1 MKPGTFVYER
11 PETFEEA
18 LALRAEHGD
27 SSAVL
32 AGGQSLLPMLNFRI
46 ARPDVVIDLSGTVA
60 ETAYVRVA
68 RGAVATGAMTR
79 QRDLELDASA
89 RTANPLI
96 EQTLQLVAHSVVR
109 NRGTVAGSVAHGDA
123 SAELPTLLVTLD
135 GEVTASGPRG
145 ARTIRASDLYVFHL
159 TTTLEPDEL
168 LSEVRFPALNPG
180 SGYGFVE
187 YARRHGDF
195 ALCGVCATLE
205 LASDGAIESAAV
217 GYAGVA
223 TRPTRSFQA
232 ERILAGARPGTEAFS
247 AAAEAAA
254 DEILEMSERGGAT
267 PEYRRHL
274 VRRLTVRVLAL
285 AAGRAET
292 RSASA

>member
-1 MKPGTFVYER
+1 VKPGTFVYER
-11 PETFEEA
+11 PETLEEA
-18 LALRAEHGD
+18 LALRAEHADG
-27 SSAVL
+27 SAVL
-32 AGGQSLLPMLNFRI
+32 AGGQSLLPMLNFRL
-46 ARPDVVIDLSGTVA
+46 ARPEVVIDLGGTVA
-60 ETAYVRVA
+60 ETAYVRVVD
-68 RGAVATGAMTR
+68 GAVAVGAMTR

-89 RTANPLI
+89 RAANPLI
-96 EQTLQLVAHSVVR
+96 EETLQLVAHSVVR
-109 NRGTVAGSVAHGDA
+109 NRGTVVGSVAHGDA

-145 ARTIRASDLYVFHL
+145 TRTIRASDLYTFHL

-168 LSEVRFPALNPG
+168 LSEVRLPALAPG

-205 LASDGAIESAAV
+205 LAADGTIGTARI

-223 TRPTRSFQA
+223 TRPTRSSQA
-232 ERILAGARPGTEAFS
+232 ERVLAGALPGDEAFA

-254 DEILEMSERGGAT
+254 DGMPEMSERGGAS

-274 VRRLTVRVLAL
+274 VRRLTARVLAR

-292 RSASA
+292 RGTSA

>member
-1 MKPGTFVYER
+1 VKPGTFVYER
-11 PETFEEA
+11 PETLEEA
-18 LALRAEHGD
+18 LALRAEHAD
-27 SSAVL
+27 ESAVL
-32 AGGQSLLPMLNFRI
+32 AGGQSLLPMLNFRL
-46 ARPDVVIDLSGTVA
+46 ARPEVVIDLGGTAA

-68 RGAVATGAMTR
+68 DGAVAVGAMTR

-96 EQTLQLVAHSVVR
+96 EETLQLVAHSVVR
-109 NRGTVAGSVAHGDA
+109 NRGTVVGSVAHGDA

-145 ARTIRASDLYVFHL
+145 TRTIRASALYTFHL

-168 LSEVRFPALNPG
+168 LSEVRLPALAPG

-195 ALCGVCATLE
+195 ALCGVCATIV
-205 LASDGAIESAAV
+205 LAADGTIQAARI

-223 TRPTRSFQA
+223 TRPTRSSPA
-232 ERILAGARPGTEAFS
+232 ERVLAGVRPGHEVFT

-254 DEILEMSERGGAT
+254 DGIPEMSERGSASS
-267 PEYRRHL
+267 EYRRHL
-274 VRRLTVRVLAL
+274 VRRLTGRVLAL
-285 AAGRAET
+285 AAGRAEKGGT
-292 RSASA
+292 SA